1 MNCIPVVCAPPR
13 YSIISSLSSK
23 WPGSIPFCLIWFSL
37 SWTFKINVRHICSN
51 FLFRC
56 SVASCR
62 FCLAV
67 NFRMYSTDAFKIV
80 PLFHLW
86 SLKFF
91 NVKIQWCTSGGKKCQ
106 ITTLQMPGWRMSTS
120 SCLYSCT
127 SYPLTHEFWRFLI
140 KSASGLWWKTCFC
153 TSASQHM
160 PS

>member
-1 MNCIPVVCAPPR
+1 MNNRALSNNFLFYYIIYMICIPVVCAPPR

-62 FCLAV
+62 FCRAV

-91 NVKIQWCTSGGKKCQ
+91 NVKFFWPKIPWILWFFYLRICMVFWNKLTKFFNSV
-106 ITTLQMPGWRMSTS
+106 IYIVSPS
-120 SCLYSCT
+120 SLN
-127 SYPLTHEFWRFLI
+127 
-140 KSASGLWWKTCFC
+140 
-153 TSASQHM
+153 
-160 PS
+160 

>member
-1 MNCIPVVCAPPR
+1 MICIPVVCAPPR

-67 NFRMYSTDAFKIV
+67 NFRIYSTDAFKIV

-91 NVKIQWCTSGGKKCQ
+91 KMKKFLRKKNEEFYVFFTYGSAWCFGISWPSSL
-106 ITTLQMPGWRMSTS
+106 ILSFILYRRRLSTK
-120 SCLYSCT
+120 
-127 SYPLTHEFWRFLI
+127 R
-140 KSASGLWWKTCFC
+140 
-153 TSASQHM
+153 